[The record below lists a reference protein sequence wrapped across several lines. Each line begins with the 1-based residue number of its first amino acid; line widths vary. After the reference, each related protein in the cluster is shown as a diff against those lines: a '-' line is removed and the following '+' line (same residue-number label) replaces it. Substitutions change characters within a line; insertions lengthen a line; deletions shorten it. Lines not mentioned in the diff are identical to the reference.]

1 MNDQHLDFIPSDEN
15 EQEFTIFEEITEEEA
30 ERANEALKDCPDPDY
45 SAVVPPDDEDCV
57 FGFPFEEEPAKDDD
71 NAETAS
77 SLEIAGYLYHYEG
90 SMITKEDVAA
100 MIEAHPDWV
109 IDFGDGEYGIT
120 ESLDSAMRQLVNER
134 MKKNTRSTDYTPSTD
149 DLEDEF
155 GPMDE
160 DDVPTFRE
168 IYMGEQDDDLPFDT
182 NSGRTDGD
190 TQLPIFDFASAR
202 SDGFTFVSEDDLP
215 F

>member
-30 ERANEALKDCPDPDY
+30 ERANKTLKDRPEPDY

-57 FGFPFEEEPAKDDD
+57 FGFSFEEEPAKDDD
-71 NAETAS
+71 KSTSPQRTKQLAS
-77 SLEIAGYLYHYEG
+77 GTLREKANHY
-90 SMITKEDVAA
+90 I
-100 MIEAHPDWV
+100 
-109 IDFGDGEYGIT
+109 
-120 ESLDSAMRQLVNER
+120 
-134 MKKNTRSTDYTPSTD
+134 PSTD

-168 IYMGEQDDDLPFDT
+168 IYMGEQDDDLPF
-182 NSGRTDGD
+182 
-190 TQLPIFDFASAR
+190 
-202 SDGFTFVSEDDLP
+202 
-215 F
+215 

>member
-1 MNDQHLDFIPSDEN
+1 MNDQHLDFIPFDEN
-15 EQEFTIFEEITEEEA
+15 EQEFTVFEEVTEEEA
-30 ERANEALKDCPDPDY
+30 ERANETLKDCPEPDY

-77 SLEIAGYLYHYEG
+77 SLEIAGHLYHYEG

-100 MIEAHPDWV
+100 MIEAHPDW
-109 IDFGDGEYGIT
+109 IQHLKTGEWEIA
-120 ESLDSAMRQLVNER
+120 EELQRKVFQLAAERNE
-134 MKKNTRSTDYTPSTD
+134 KNPRRKPTRYVPSRE

-160 DDVPTFRE
+160 DDVPSFRE
-168 IYMGEQDDDLPFDT
+168 IYTGEQEEEVPYYPLPNWKYVEFRSTSCVNNDVDDDPDLPF
-182 NSGRTDGD
+182 
-190 TQLPIFDFASAR
+190 
-202 SDGFTFVSEDDLP
+202 
-215 F
+215 